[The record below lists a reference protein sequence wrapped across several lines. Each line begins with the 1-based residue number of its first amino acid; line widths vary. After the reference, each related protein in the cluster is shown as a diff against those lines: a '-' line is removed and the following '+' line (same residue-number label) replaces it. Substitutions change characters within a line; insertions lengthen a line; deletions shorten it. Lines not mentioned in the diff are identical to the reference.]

1 MIIRI
6 GIVAGDIW
14 HLLDD
19 KGPLTLTTI
28 ASSLEH
34 PKDIVL
40 MSVGWLAREG
50 HVILEK
56 EGNDLKVIL
65 GKES

>member
-14 HLLDD
+14 HFLDE
-19 KGPLTLTTI
+19 KGPANLITI
-28 ASSLEH
+28 AENLQH

-56 EGNDLKVIL
+56 TDGDFKVML
-65 GKES
+65 RR

>member
-14 HLLDD
+14 RLLDE
-19 KGPLTLTTI
+19 KGALTLNEV
-28 ASSLEH
+28 ASSLQH

-40 MSVGWLAREG
+40 MSTGWLAREG
-50 HVILEK
+50 HVVLEK
-56 EGNDLKVIL
+56 SGDDYTVSLRR
-65 GKES
+65 S